1 MARFPALHDT
11 LLTRAHMRRGWL
23 RGSTRNLLCPRPLIV
38 FFLTPYG
45 RQMASFGPP
54 SPFTMFLGT
63 AKGPSSVACPSLA
76 SVEALDSPRPFMA
89 STLHTPSPSVPIPM
103 QPSHYASLPM
113 ERSYSLPAATQQEH
127 DIRLSMQC
135 GMGSSSSSRAWC
147 TYTPPEY
154 ATSYLLSESP
164 VLHEELSGSAS
175 SPGAS
180 VRRHQSWA
188 LLSRAALVHSHRAC
202 ATPPPSSTDA
212 LL

>member
-1 MARFPALHDT
+1 
-11 LLTRAHMRRGWL
+11 
-23 RGSTRNLLCPRPLIV
+23 
-38 FFLTPYG
+38 
-45 RQMASFGPP
+45 MASFGSP
-54 SPFTMFLGT
+54 SPFTMFLGN

-76 SVEALDSPRPFMA
+76 SVEALDSPRPFTA
-89 STLHTPSPSVPIPM
+89 STLHTPTPSVPIPM
-103 QPSHYASLPM
+103 QPSHYASMPM

-164 VLHEELSGSAS
+164 VLHDELSGSAS

-188 LLSRAALVHSHRAC
+188 LLSRAALVHSQRAC

>member
-1 MARFPALHDT
+1 MPKAV
-11 LLTRAHMRRGWL
+11 WL
-23 RGSTRNLLCPRPLIV
+23 

-45 RQMASFGPP
+45 RQMTSLGSP

-76 SVEALDSPRPFMA
+76 SVEALDSPRPFTA
-89 STLHTPSPSVPIPM
+89 STLHTPTPSVPIPM

-164 VLHEELSGSAS
+164 VLHDELSGSAS

-188 LLSRAALVHSHRAC
+188 LLSRAALVHSQRAC

>member
-1 MARFPALHDT
+1 MPKAV
-11 LLTRAHMRRGWL
+11 WL
-23 RGSTRNLLCPRPLIV
+23 

-45 RQMASFGPP
+45 RQMTSLGSP

-89 STLHTPSPSVPIPM
+89 STLHTPTPSVPIPM
-103 QPSHYASLPM
+103 QPSHYASMPM
-113 ERSYSLPAATQQEH
+113 ERSYSLPAATQHEH

-135 GMGSSSSSRAWC
+135 GTGPSSSSRAWC

-154 ATSYLLSESP
+154 ASSYLLSESP
-164 VLHEELSGSAS
+164 VLHDELSGSAS

-180 VRRHQSWA
+180 VRKHQSWA
-188 LLSRAALVHSHRAC
+188 LLSRAALVHSRRAC